1 MRNLGGRMDARLRQL
16 GVAALVWIS
25 ICGAAA
31 PQTENPPPFEP
42 YIHPQTI
49 VRLPDGRRFN
59 MVCMGDG
66 APTAILL
73 GGLDDWTLDWRW
85 PQQKLSKITRTCS
98 VDRAGLGFSDP
109 GPMPRDAAAT
119 ASDLYQALKSSHM
132 QGPFILVGHSLGGLE
147 LRLFAYEHPQMV
159 SGLLLIDPGIE
170 HTTDRMGTPKAVRD
184 KQLAFNRACL
194 AKARAGQIV
203 AGEIAPGETDP
214 CVDAF
219 PPQWPAEQ
227 KQLLLQISA
236 QPSRFET
243 WISQS
248 DNADGRS
255 SDEVETARRKLGSIP
270 LIILSRGGEDRF
282 SAARS
287 DDDQARL
294 YAVWTGAHEDEARDS
309 TRGEHRIVEGSGHWI
324 YAARPDAVVRAF
336 QEVVDAARASGN
348 KPASN

>member
-1 MRNLGGRMDARLRQL
+1 MDARLRRL
-16 GVAALVWIS
+16 SIAALIWIS
-25 ICGAAA
+25 TCGATA
-31 PQTENPPPFEP
+31 PQTENPPPLEP

-49 VRLPDGRRFN
+49 VRLLDGRRLN

-66 APTAILL
+66 APTGIILP
-73 GGLDDWTLDWRW
+73 GLDGWTLDWRG

-119 ASDLYQALKSSHM
+119 VSDLYQALESSPM

-147 LRLFAYEHPQMV
+147 LRLFAYAHPQMV
-159 SGLLLIDPGIE
+159 SGLLLIDPRIE

-184 KQLAFNRACL
+184 KQMAFNRACL
-194 AKARAGQIV
+194 AKARVAQIV
-203 AGEIAPGETDP
+203 AGEIAPGQTDP
-214 CVDAF
+214 CLETF
-219 PPQWPAEQ
+219 PSQWTAEQ
-227 KQLLLQISA
+227 KQLLLQVHA
-236 QPSRFET
+236 RPSRFET

-248 DNADGRS
+248 DMDDRS

-287 DDDQARL
+287 NDDQARL
-294 YAVWTGAHEDEARDS
+294 YAIWTGAHEDEARDS
-309 TRGEHRIVEGSGHWI
+309 TRGEHRIVEGAGHWI
-324 YAARPDAVVRAF
+324 YGARPDAVVGAF
-336 QEVVDAARASGN
+336 QEVVDATRASGN
-348 KPASN
+348 RPASN